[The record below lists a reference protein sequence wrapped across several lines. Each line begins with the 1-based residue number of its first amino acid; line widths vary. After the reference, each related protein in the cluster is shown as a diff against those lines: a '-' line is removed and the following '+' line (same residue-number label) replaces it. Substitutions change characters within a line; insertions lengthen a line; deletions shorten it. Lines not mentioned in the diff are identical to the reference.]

1 MSPSVRPPVRL
12 SLLEIKNGEA
22 VIVTPPPGG
31 ARQPRCTERLW
42 DVWSTGFPRSGKIH
56 FV

>member
-12 SLLEIKNGEA
+12 SLLEIKKGKA
-22 VIVTPPPGG
+22 VIVIPPPGG